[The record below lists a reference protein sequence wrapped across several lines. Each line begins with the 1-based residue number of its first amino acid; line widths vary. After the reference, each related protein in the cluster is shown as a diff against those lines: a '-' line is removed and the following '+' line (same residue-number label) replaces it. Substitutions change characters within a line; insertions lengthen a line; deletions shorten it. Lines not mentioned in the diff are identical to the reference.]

1 MLIINSILEVLDNS
15 APTLVKCIHIY
26 NKKHI
31 GYINDLILIVIKK
44 SIQNIKIN
52 QKNKNNLTKGILAKA
67 VIVQT
72 KKKFLRKDGTS
83 IRFDSNFCIILN
95 KQMNLAGTRIT
106 GPIGKEVKQ
115 NVLCQKFLT
124 LAPLII

>member
-1 MLIINSILEVLDNS
+1 MLIKNSMLQVLDNS
-15 APTLVKCIHIY
+15 APTWVKCIHIY

-31 GYINDLILIVIKK
+31 GYVNDLILVVIKK

-52 QKNKNNLTKGILAKA
+52 QKNKNNLTKGILSKA
-67 VIVQT
+67 IIVQT
-72 KKKFLRKDGTS
+72 KKKNLRKDGTS
-83 IRFDSNFCIILN
+83 IRFDGNFCIILN

-106 GPIGKEVKQ
+106 GPLGKEVKE
-115 NVLCQKFLT
+115 NILCQKFLT